1 MLYLY
6 LAYIDDEN
14 SKILFEKIYNSYR
27 KQMILTAISILHDPA
42 EAEDVVHEVFLK
54 IAIRHMDRM
63 QSLENETYRRNY
75 LLKAVQ
81 NTALNWHKK
90 KSKIQLV
97 EKEDALLCNIPDIKN
112 DTFVDYICQKMEYE
126 QVICA
131 IKRLDRK
138 YFNVIY
144 YHFVLELPIPKVADL
159 LGQTVSATKKQ
170 LVRGKKKLL
179 AILEEDRKENGN
191 E

>member
-6 LAYIDDEN
+6 LTYIEDEN
-14 SKILFEKIYNSYR
+14 SKTLFEEIYNSYR
-27 KQMILTAISILHDPA
+27 KQMILTAISILHDPV

-54 IAIRHMDRM
+54 IATRHMDMM
-63 QSLENETYRRNY
+63 QSLENETGRRNY

-90 KSKIQLV
+90 KSRIQLL
-97 EKEDALLCNIPDIKN
+97 EEENALFYNTSDIKN
-112 DTFVDYICQKMEYE
+112 DVFVDYICQKIEYE
-126 QVICA
+126 QVVCA

-144 YHFVLELPIPKVADL
+144 YHFVLEIPIPKVADL

-179 AILEEDRKENGN
+179 TILEEDRKENGN

>member
-27 KQMILTAISILHDPA
+27 KQMILTAISILHDPV

-81 NTALNWHKK
+81 NAALNWRKK

-138 YFNVIY
+138 YFDVIY
-144 YHFVLELPIPKVADL
+144 YHFVLELSIPKVADL